1 MNMATFRASARTV
14 DMLGR
19 QQIAGIPTA
28 ISELFKNAHDAYA
41 TRAEV
46 DFYRPERLLVLRD
59 DGLGMT
65 MDDVR
70 KRWLVLGTE
79 SKLTGHS
86 DLTDLVSMLG
96 LPARSPTGEKGIGRL
111 SIAAIGPQV
120 LLLTRAQR
128 HDGLRPMVA
137 LFVNWSLFELPGIAL
152 DEIDV
157 PIREFPP
164 GYLPTVD
171 DVKGL
176 VAIIQKNMDRIR
188 PRVAPDDAAR
198 IDKQLRQVSFDPNA
212 LQRRFQHSPLT
223 LSDSVPG
230 THFYIQPVAPVLEE
244 ELKESQELHNASD
257 LQRTLVGFTNTMI
270 PDGHQVPITTAFR
283 EHLSAD
289 FSQSIIGRKEF
300 FTPEEFKSADH
311 HIQGRFNEFG
321 QFVGTV
327 SIYGQEPEH
336 HIISWPLARGQKTQ
350 CGTFDISFAYVQG
363 VARESRMPREQR
375 ADLIHKLDRMGGL
388 YIYRNGIRIL
398 PYGRPDYDFLRIEER
413 RTLGASYYFFS
424 YRRMFGVI
432 DLPPGSKKRLV
443 EKAGREGFRENTAY
457 RQFRAIL
464 VNFFTQLAAD
474 YFRDAAWR
482 GTHYRFVKEE
492 LDRQAR
498 AREYQS
504 QQSRAQHRSLSATI
518 TERGIKMDGN
528 APHNMVEHAVQRFM
542 DELKAAKGLTDPDAQ
557 YRTILHAE
565 NRVRQR
571 ISEVQEEYRIQ
582 RPQGIGLSKSLR
594 RDLNAYNAEYSRI
607 VDEVFNPAVIQVEN
621 AFSETIRSLNTDI
634 DRRRLFEDSTLTA
647 WTLTR
652 SQIKA
657 REQTAQANLHQ
668 TSVRV
673 SRAVQEAMHGFEAT
687 LREATQRLQRVNL
700 TNLTEAEIVQL
711 RLDFE
716 TEIDSAAREKKDI
729 LDTISQQLEAIVV
742 APDGSGYM
750 VTALEIAGAQEEQ
763 ILALQEQAD
772 TDLELTQLGMAIEII
787 NHEFQATIQSIRN
800 HLRRLQAWADVNK
813 QLSDVYRGIRN
824 NFEHLDSYLTLF
836 TPLHRRLYRKKIKIK
851 GNDIGRFLFDLFG
864 KRFERHRIDA
874 KMTPAFRSYCITGYP
889 STFYPVF
896 VNLVDNAVFW
906 LQDQPLP
913 RTIILDAKGQ
923 GLLVADNG
931 PGVSLRDREVI
942 FEMGFTRK
950 PGGRGL
956 GLYISRDVLRKIG
969 WELAIGEITER
980 QGTVFIIRPRPNNDP

>member
-59 DGLGMT
+59 NGLGMT

-86 DLTDLVSMLG
+86 DLTGLASMLG
-96 LPARSPTGEKGIGRL
+96 LPARNPTGEKGIGRL

-120 LLLTRAQR
+120 LLLTRAKR

-176 VAIIQKNMDRIR
+176 VAITQKNMDRIR
-188 PRVAPDDAAR
+188 SQVNPDDAAR
-198 IDKQLRQVSFDPNA
+198 IDKQLRQVTFDPNA
-212 LQRRFQHSPLT
+212 LQKRFQHSPL
-223 LSDSVPG
+223 SDPISG
-230 THFYIQPVAPVLEE
+230 TQFYIQPVASVLEE
-244 ELKESQELHNASD
+244 ELNESQGHRNVGD

-270 PDGHQVPITTAFR
+270 PDGHQVPITTEFR

-289 FSQSIIGRKEF
+289 FSRLVIGQEEF

-311 HIQGRFNEFG
+311 HIQGSFDEFG

-336 HIISWPLARGQKTQ
+336 HIISWPLAKGQKTQ
-350 CGTFDISFAYVQG
+350 CGTFNISFAYVQG
-363 VARESRMPREQR
+363 VARESRMTREQR
-375 ADLIHKLDRMGGL
+375 ADLIRKLEHMGGL

-398 PYGRPDYDFLRIEER
+398 PYGTPNYDFLKIEER
-413 RTLGASYYFFS
+413 RTLGAGYYVFS
-424 YRRMFGVI
+424 YRRMFGI
-432 DLPPGSKKRLV
+432 INLPPESKKRLA

-464 VNFFTQLAAD
+464 VNFFIQLAAD
-474 YFRDAAWR
+474 YFRNESWR
-482 GTHYRFVKEE
+482 GMHYRFAKEE
-492 LDRQAR
+492 LNRQAS

-504 QQSRAQHRSLSATI
+504 RQASARRRSLSTAI
-518 TERGIKMDGN
+518 TERGVKIDGN
-528 APHNMVEHAVQRFM
+528 APHDMVENAVQRFM
-542 DELKAAKGLTDPDAQ
+542 DELKAVKDLTDPDVQ
-557 YRTILHAE
+557 YQTIIHSA
-565 NRVRQR
+565 NKARQR
-571 ISEVQEEYRIQ
+571 ISEVKEEYRIQ

-594 RDLNAYNAEYSRI
+594 RDLNAYNAEYSGL
-607 VDEVFNPAVIQVEN
+607 VNKVFKPAAIQIEN
-621 AFSETIRSLNTDI
+621 AFSETIRSLKIDI
-634 DRRRLFEDSTLTA
+634 DRHRQFEDSTLTA

-652 SQIKA
+652 SQIKT
-657 REQTAQANLHQ
+657 REQTAQANLRQ
-668 TSVRV
+668 TSARV
-673 SRAVQEAMHGFEAT
+673 SRAVQEAMHGFELT

-800 HLRRLQAWADVNK
+800 NLRRLQAWADVNK

-864 KRFERHRIDA
+864 KRFERHHIDA

-980 QGTVFIIRPRPNNDP
+980 QGTVFIIQPRPNNDP

>member
-1 MNMATFRASARTV
+1 MNMTTFRASARTV

-59 DGLGMT
+59 NGLGMT

-79 SKLTGHS
+79 SKLNGHS
-86 DLTDLVSMLG
+86 DLTDLASMLG
-96 LPARSPTGEKGIGRL
+96 LPARIPMGEKGIGRL

-128 HDGLRPMVA
+128 HDGLRPTVA

-164 GYLPTVD
+164 DYLPTAD

-176 VAIIQKNMDRIR
+176 VATIQKNMERIR
-188 PRVAPDDAAR
+188 PRINPDDAAR
-198 IDKQLRQVSFDPNA
+198 IDKQLRCVDFDPNT
-212 LQRRFQHSPLT
+212 LQRRFQHAPL
-223 LSDSVPG
+223 SNPVPG
-230 THFYIQPVAPVLEE
+230 TQFYIQPIAPVLEE
-244 ELKESQELHNASD
+244 ELDEAQGQRSIGNLP
-257 LQRTLVGFTNTMI
+257 RTLVGFTNTMI
-270 PDGHQVPITTAFR
+270 PDNHQVPITTAFR

-289 FSQSIIGRKEF
+289 FSRSVIGPEEF

-311 HIQGRFNEFG
+311 HIQGTFDEFG

-327 SIYGQEPEH
+327 SVYGQEPERH
-336 HIISWPLARGQKTQ
+336 TISWPLAKGQKTQ
-350 CGTFDISFAYVQG
+350 CGIFDISFAYVQG

-375 ADLIHKLDRMGGL
+375 AALINKLERMGGL

-398 PYGRPDYDFLRIEER
+398 PYGSPDYDFLKIEER
-413 RTLGASYYFFS
+413 RTLSAGYYFFS
-424 YRRMFGVI
+424 YRRLFGII
-432 DLPPGSKKRLV
+432 DLPPESSKRLA

-464 VNFFTQLAAD
+464 VNFFIQLAAD
-474 YFRDAAWR
+474 YFRNESWR
-482 GTHYRFVKEE
+482 GAHYRAAKEE

-498 AREYQS
+498 AREHHGQR
-504 QQSRAQHRSLSATI
+504 SRAQRRRLSAAI
-518 TERGIKMDGN
+518 MERGAKIDGN
-528 APHNMVEHAVQRFM
+528 APHDRVENVVQRFM
-542 DELKAAKGLTDPDAQ
+542 DQLKAVKDLTDPDIQ
-557 YRTILHAE
+557 YRSIIHAE
-565 NRVRQR
+565 SKARQR
-571 ISEVQEEYRIQ
+571 ISEVKAEYRIQ
-582 RPQGIGLSKSLR
+582 RPQGIGLSKALR

-607 VDEVFNPAVIQVEN
+607 VDEVFKPAVIQIEN
-621 AFSETIRSLNTDI
+621 VFSETIRNLKVDV
-634 DRRRLFEDSTLTA
+634 DRRRQFEDSALTA

-652 SQIKA
+652 SQVKA
-657 REQTAQANLHQ
+657 REQIAQASLRQ
-668 TSVRV
+668 TSARV
-673 SRAVQEAMHGFEAT
+673 SQAVRDAMIEFELAF
-687 LREATQRLQRVNL
+687 REATQRLQRVDL
-700 TNLTEAEIVQL
+700 TNLTEADLVQL
-711 RLDFE
+711 RLDLE
-716 TEIDSAAREKKDI
+716 TEIDSVARDKENL

-742 APDGSGYM
+742 APDSSGHM
-750 VTALEIAGAQEEQ
+750 VTTLEIAGAQEEQ

-772 TDLELTQLGMAIEII
+772 ADLELTQLGMAIEII

-800 HLRRLQAWADVNK
+800 NLRRLRAWADVNK
-813 QLSDVYRGIRN
+813 QLSDVYGGIRN
-824 NFEHLDSYLTLF
+824 NFEHLDGYLTLF
-836 TPLHRRLYRKKIKIK
+836 TPLHRRLYRKKIEIK

-864 KRFERHRIDA
+864 KRFERHHIDA
-874 KMTPAFRSYCITGYP
+874 KMTPVFRSYCITGYP

-913 RTIILDAKGQ
+913 RTIILDVKGQ
-923 GLLVADNG
+923 ELLVADNG
-931 PGVSLRDREVI
+931 PGVSRSDREVI

-969 WELAIGEITER
+969 WELAIGETTER
-980 QGTVFIIRPRPNNDP
+980 QGTVFIIRPRPNNGS